1 MILFRNSIL
10 ILDYNPSTDI
20 LEVDY
25 PDFPDYLIPE
35 IKNSLDILF
44 DHVRSYDVKKL
55 LIDSSKTLTDV
66 KDEDSRVVAMYLV
79 NGLIKTRL
87 QKVARVQSLVFSVE
101 NRAQENLKQI
111 QQYVNLPFQVQ
122 NFRSKSDALTW
133 LKT

>member
-35 IKNSLDILF
+35 IQNSLNILF

-55 LIDSSKTLTDV
+55 LIDSSKTMTDV
-66 KDEDSRVVAMYLV
+66 MDEDSKVVAMYLV
-79 NGLIKTRL
+79 NGLVNTRL
-87 QKVARVQSLVFSVE
+87 QKVARVQSLVSSVE
-101 NRAQENLKQI
+101 NRALNNLKLI
-111 QQYVNLPFQVQ
+111 QQSVTLPFQFQ
-122 NFRSKSDALTW
+122 NFTNKSEVLNW
-133 LKT
+133 LKK

>member
-20 LEVDY
+20 MEVDY

-44 DHVRSYDVKKL
+44 EHVRSYDVTKL

-66 KDEDSRVVAMYLV
+66 KDEDSRVVALYLV

-87 QKVARVQSLVFSVE
+87 QKVARVQSLVTSVE

-111 QQYVNLPFQVQ
+111 QQHVNLPFQVQ
-122 NFRSKSDALTW
+122 NFSNKYDALIW
-133 LKT
+133 LTT